1 MTKLLIAEDEEIL
14 RLSLAKKLQKYWPA
28 ATIVAQCCSG
38 EEALAALEQHQPE
51 VAFLDVQMGA
61 LSGLDVA
68 CLSSHRCHLVFV
80 TAYDQYAV
88 KAFETGALDYLLK
101 PYSDARL
108 QQCIS
113 RLQQRLEQ
121 ASPPQALDPALFPS
135 TQSGKYLRQ
144 LTLQLGNKIWLQN
157 TADILYF
164 HASGRYVEVVTTERE
179 FVVRTPLKE
188 LEKQLDPAIFWR
200 IHRSTL
206 INSQQLDHVKA
217 LDSEQMQAWMK
228 GCSKPLA
235 ISRSAQHRFKPTEW
249 LNK

>member
-1 MTKLLIAEDEEIL
+1 MVRLLIAEDEEIL
-14 RLSLAKKLQKYWPA
+14 RLSLRKKLAKYWPDA
-28 ATIVAQCCSG
+28 ELVAECSNG
-38 EEALAALEQHQPE
+38 EEALAALEQLQPD
-51 VAFLDVQMGA
+51 VAFLDVQMGS

-68 CLSSHRCHLVFV
+68 CLTAHLCHLVFV

-88 KAFETGALDYLLK
+88 KAFEAGAIDYLLK

-113 RLQQRLEQ
+113 RLQQRL
-121 ASPPQALDPALFPS
+121 PQAPIRLDRALLQPTVGS
-135 TQSGKYLRQ
+135 YLSQ
-144 LTLQLGNKIWLQN
+144 LKLQLGNKIWLQK

-188 LEKQLDPAIFWR
+188 LEKQLDPQLFWR

-206 INSQQLDHVKA
+206 INIQQLDHVKT

-228 GCSKPLA
+228 GGNKPLA
-235 ISRSAQHRFKPTEW
+235 ISRSAQHLFKPTEW
-249 LNK
+249 SHG